1 MVLSTIFL
9 AFGYNFIMRFPQI
22 LKELRE
28 SKSLL
33 QYELAKEIHYSKS
46 IIGAWERAESL
57 PTADALIALAKFFNV
72 SIEYLLGLETEWGTP
87 VSSEA
92 PQLTP
97 DEQKIIAL
105 YRTMDKELQ
114 ENALSTM
121 ELFARSANS
130 SQKKFK

>member
-1 MVLSTIFL
+1 M
-9 AFGYNFIMRFPQI
+9 
-22 LKELRE
+22 KELRE

-87 VSSEA
+87 VSSDS
-92 PQLTP
+92 PQLSP
-97 DEQKIIAL
+97 NEQKVLSL
-105 YRTMDKELQ
+105 YRQMNAEAQ
-114 ENALSTM
+114 EHIITTM
-121 ELFARSANS
+121 ELFARSANF